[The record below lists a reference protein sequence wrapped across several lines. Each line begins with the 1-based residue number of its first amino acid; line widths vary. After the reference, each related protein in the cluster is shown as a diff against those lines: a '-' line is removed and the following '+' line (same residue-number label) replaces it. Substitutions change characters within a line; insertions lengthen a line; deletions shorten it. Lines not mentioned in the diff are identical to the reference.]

1 MMAISFVSTDKA
13 PAAIG
18 PYSQAAKVGPFLFAS
33 GQIPLRPD
41 GTLVEGDIATQAHQ
55 VFANIQAV
63 LAEAGGSLSNVVKA
77 TVFIKDM
84 NDFGQL
90 NEVYGQYFGDHKP
103 ARSTVEVA
111 RLPRDVKVEIEIVA
125 YLEA

>member
-1 MMAISFVSTDKA
+1 MAISFVSTDKA

-77 TVFIKDM
+77 TVFMKDM

>member
-1 MMAISFVSTDKA
+1 MAISFVSTDKA

-18 PYSQAAKVGPFLFAS
+18 PYSQAVKAGPFLFAS

-41 GTLVEGDIATQAHQ
+41 GTLVEGDIVEQAHQ
-55 VFANIQAV
+55 VFANIKAI
-63 LAEAGGSLSNVVKA
+63 LAEAGLTLSDVVKA

-84 NDFGQL
+84 NDFGRL
-90 NEVYGQYFGDHKP
+90 NEVYAEYFGDHKP

-111 RLPRDVKVEIEIVA
+111 RLPRDVKVEIEVVA
-125 YLEA
+125 YTGK

>member
-1 MMAISFVSTDKA
+1 MAISFVSTDKA

-18 PYSQAAKVGPFLFAS
+18 PYSQAAKAGPFLFAS

-41 GTLVEGDIATQAHQ
+41 GTLVEGDIVEQAHQ
-55 VFANIQAV
+55 VFANIKAI
-63 LAEAGGSLSNVVKA
+63 LAEAGLTLSDVVKA

-84 NDFGQL
+84 NDFGRL
-90 NEVYGQYFGDHKP
+90 NEVYAEYFGDHKP

-111 RLPRDVKVEIEIVA
+111 RLPRDVKVEIEVVA
-125 YLEA
+125 YTGE

>member
-1 MMAISFVSTDKA
+1 MAISFVSTDKA

-41 GTLVEGDIATQAHQ
+41 GTLVEGDIVEQAHQ

-63 LAEAGGSLSNVVKA
+63 LADAGGSLSNVVKA